1 MKKLSLKSV
10 IMTVAVGSFLFAG
23 CSKQEGASNST
34 ANSNVP
40 NANTSENSSN
50 KQTLQNA
57 SSQGGQ
63 ETATSALPKP
73 DPNVPLS
80 QYIPLKSGNQVMFMY
95 YAISNLPVDYDEIA
109 SRYSAD
115 YNQTSD
121 VFKKQQILDAI
132 KPRIN
137 EEIAAAKQNRYFYI
151 IDDANLDHY
160 DFNLKGFPVNSPITD
175 PDAYGYFYDNSDYH
189 YTFTN
194 GDKYKLLKVADTD
207 KAKMIESIVSQHG
220 HLKLKVYAFAQ
231 DADLNSKTVRAQ
243 IVKVELLDPKGNV
256 LTTQ

>member
-10 IMTVAVGSFLFAG
+10 VMAVAVGSFLLTG
-23 CSKQEGASNST
+23 CSKQEGESSST
-34 ANSNVP
+34 ANSNMS

-50 KQTLQNA
+50 KQTLQND
-57 SSQGGQ
+57 SSQKTS
-63 ETATSALPKP
+63 TASALPKP

-80 QYIPLKSGNQVMFMY
+80 QYIQLKSGNQVMFMY
-95 YAISNLPVDYDEIA
+95 YAISNLPVDYDKIA

-231 DADLNSKTVRAQ
+231 DADLNSKTVKAQ